1 LNGAKVANMP
11 VAAMKNKAGNIVY
24 PTKATVTSSMDD
36 FRYVLDEG
44 GLAYDLANGAGNNSW
59 PMTFVV
65 SVALYKNIT
74 RSDCS
79 YVSELLQFIAWT
91 QVNEEVRTSP
101 PLRFI
106 PFALISNLLTVS
118 SYA

>member
-1 LNGAKVANMP
+1 MP

-24 PTKATVTSSMDD
+24 PTKTTVTSSMDD
-36 FRYVLDEG
+36 FRYVLDQG
-44 GLAYDLANGAGNNSW
+44 SLAYDLANGAGNNSW

-101 PLRFI
+101 LRFI
-106 PFALISNLLTVS
+106 PFALISGSLDRLVVRG
-118 SYA
+118 